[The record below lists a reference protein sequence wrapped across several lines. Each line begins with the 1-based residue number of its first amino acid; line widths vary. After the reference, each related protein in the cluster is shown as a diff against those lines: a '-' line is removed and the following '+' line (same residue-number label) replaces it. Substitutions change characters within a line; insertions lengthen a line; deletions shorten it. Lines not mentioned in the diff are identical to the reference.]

1 MKDVIN
7 SIMNNFDFKKV
18 HKTMICLNWRWAGV
32 GGRTPNLD
40 EIKQTAKR
48 LLNNVS
54 DKEPGYSIRT
64 GGFTAS
70 KHKDDED
77 KFNVFLKLRFTVT
90 EFETCHSWVIEQE
103 EMNEE

>member
-40 EIKQTAKR
+40 EIKQTAER
-48 LLNNVS
+48 LLDDVS
-54 DKEPGYSIRT
+54 NEVPGYSIGT

-70 KHKDDED
+70 KYKDDED
-77 KFNVFLKLRFTVT
+77 KVFLKLKFTVT